1 MANSP
6 QAYPIRRMIR
16 EHGQPLA
23 DAWMAL
29 VLEEAD
35 MLCGGKN
42 NPNTLAMFGRMALQ
56 NFAHRSVEA
65 MTLAIREGL
74 NRKVYG
80 QLTWPQ
86 IAEWLNDHENAVL
99 NVADN
104 EAAQHRFTGDNLGRD
119 YMDRLEHDATADKR
133 KIARL
138 SAYNEL
144 LKARLSTDN
153 NNTP

>member
-29 VLEEAD
+29 VMEEAD

-42 NPNTLAMFGRMALQ
+42 PPHVLAMFGRMALQ

-65 MTLAIREGL
+65 LTLAIRDGL

-99 NVADN
+99 NVSEN
-104 EAAQHRFTGDNLGRD
+104 EAAQHRFTGDNLGKD
-119 YMDRLEHDATADKR
+119 YMDRLQHASESDKR
-133 KIARL
+133 KIQRL
-138 SAYNEL
+138 SAMNEM
-144 LKARLSTDN
+144 LKAKLNIDN
-153 NNTP
+153 TK

>member
-1 MANSP
+1 
-6 QAYPIRRMIR
+6 MIR
-16 EHGQPLA
+16 EHGQA
-23 DAWMAL
+23 MAEAWMSL

-42 NPNTLAMFGRMALQ
+42 APGTLAMFGRMALQ
-56 NFAHRSVEA
+56 NFQHRTVEA

-99 NVADN
+99 GLSES
-104 EAAQHRFTGDNLGRD
+104 EASQHKFTGDNLGSDYLDKLERD
-119 YMDRLEHDATADKR
+119 SKDGTIRRQQTL
-133 KIARL
+133 IAQLR
-138 SAYNEL
+138 A
-144 LKARLSTDN
+144 KLSTDQ
-153 NNTP
+153 NT